1 MEIRNA
7 LQKIEN
13 YLTVVSN
20 LNRTILSEGTMSR
33 DELLLMKKYL
43 YTSIDRIEDIERAL
57 TMESQDE
64 QSFEPNENIVA
75 ETVQPSLPQPEI
87 VQVASSKEEAVLP
100 VVTDTEAAL
109 EQIEEMVE
117 ETPLMAVQQEAEEV
131 EQEIVAEEVPE
142 SAGQFAQDIITEDFV
157 VDEITEESAEEIPS
171 VLAATSEETPEVEI
185 VMPVVDMPLV
195 AQEPAAAPMV
205 AVVEEKVETPVFA
218 HLAAQKSA
226 SLADELVV
234 SKKEETTLLN
244 KFEQQP
250 QPQLFQLF
258 DDGKEEL
265 HETFTAPSSNAFE
278 LPKSAGTPAF
288 TAYEQENETVLV
300 AEKEEHPTPAP
311 ALTPSSL
318 NEVFKPQTLMEN
330 VNSKMSKTLS
340 ESIALNDKFIFVRE
354 LFGNQFAE
362 YENGLKQLDALTSY
376 ETAEQY
382 CQQYFWNKYNW
393 DAKASAVERFKQL
406 LQKKFN

>member
-20 LNRTILSEGTMSR
+20 LNRTILAEGTMSR

-100 VVTDTEAAL
+100 VVTDMEATL

-142 SAGQFAQDIITEDFV
+142 SAGQFAQAIITEDFV

-185 VMPVVDMPLV
+185 VTPVVDMPLV

-234 SKKEETTLLN
+234 SKKEETTMLN
-244 KFEQQP
+244 K
-250 QPQLFQLF
+250 
-258 DDGKEEL
+258 
-265 HETFTAPSSNAFE
+265 
-278 LPKSAGTPAF
+278 
-288 TAYEQENETVLV
+288 
-300 AEKEEHPTPAP
+300 
-311 ALTPSSL
+311 
-318 NEVFKPQTLMEN
+318 
-330 VNSKMSKTLS
+330 S
-340 ESIALNDKFIFVRE
+340 E
-354 LFGNQFAE
+354 
-362 YENGLKQLDALTSY
+362 
-376 ETAEQY
+376 
-382 CQQYFWNKYNW
+382 
-393 DAKASAVERFKQL
+393 
-406 LQKKFN
+406 

>member
-20 LNRTILSEGTMSR
+20 LNRTILAEGTMSR

-100 VVTDTEAAL
+100 VVTDMEATL

-142 SAGQFAQDIITEDFV
+142 SAGQFAQAIITEDFV

-185 VMPVVDMPLV
+185 VTPVVDMPLV

-226 SLADELVV
+226 SLADALVV

-250 QPQLFQLF
+250 
-258 DDGKEEL
+258 
-265 HETFTAPSSNAFE
+265 
-278 LPKSAGTPAF
+278 
-288 TAYEQENETVLV
+288 
-300 AEKEEHPTPAP
+300 
-311 ALTPSSL
+311 
-318 NEVFKPQTLMEN
+318 
-330 VNSKMSKTLS
+330 
-340 ESIALNDKFIFVRE
+340 
-354 LFGNQFAE
+354 
-362 YENGLKQLDALTSY
+362 
-376 ETAEQY
+376 
-382 CQQYFWNKYNW
+382 
-393 DAKASAVERFKQL
+393 
-406 LQKKFN
+406 